1 MPRNRFILAIL
12 AFVLV
17 AAACG
22 GDDSDPA
29 DQAADTAPATSATD
43 SGSGDS
49 SEADPDGTQQD
60 AAAPDTAS
68 DAEPLD
74 STSGTEP
81 QDSSQPE
88 TFSQPVVLLGDR
100 FAWCADVEAVWTNHE
115 QTVANFLASESEYEE
130 VLAAYESAADELDRA
145 EIRETLNE
153 TERSYNESH
162 DKFLQVLTG
171 AAFRLRQAR
180 GTYGDRPEDI
190 AVQRAWAAL
199 LSADPEL
206 AALSAAVPDDPDPK
220 IAVPR
225 QPAPV
230 FPDEVLADLQRPPQ
244 RWFNRVAQ
252 EAAREVYSQADRAL
266 IAEALAMTAVEIA
279 QIANEA
285 AVAGMSGEMRD
296 VYFAEDL
303 SNASHI
309 LHYVAGSVL
318 APFDAAAYGA
328 ARAADP
334 NVSTMVIDSPDA
346 YVRSITDEGI
356 DMFGTWISM
365 EASGG
370 GPTYYRYLV
379 GEWPASDDIALA
391 TYIERKGAVYDAL
404 PAALELARE
413 ATAALEAA
421 EQAERA
427 RQREAEQA
435 LQAALEE
442 LAEGSDAYT
451 SFKRSFEESC
461 Q

>member
-1 MPRNRFILAIL
+1 MPRNRFILATL
-12 AFVLV
+12 VFVLV

-22 GDDSDPA
+22 GDDSDLA
-29 DQAADTAPATSATD
+29 DQTADARPETFTTSD

-115 QTVANFLASESEYEE
+115 QTVANFLASEAEYEE

-153 TERSYNESH
+153 AERSYNESH

-190 AVQRAWAAL
+190 AAQRAWAAL

-206 AALSAAVPDDPDPK
+206 AALSAAVPDDPDPR
-220 IAVPR
+220 VPVPTDLR
-225 QPAPV
+225 LTPSDILEQAIGTPSTRRKPA
-230 FPDEVLADLQRPPQ
+230 
-244 RWFNRVAQ
+244 AQ
-252 EAAREVYSQADRAL
+252 EAAYEVYSQVDHTR
-266 IAEALAMTAVEIA
+266 IAEVLLDVAPQAAQAAAQAEAQARLYGKTYGESRADITRAANYIFQVSSSWILSPYDVAAFEAALAAAPNASLGLIDSPEAYARSITYWLEDWDELAEAGEIA
-279 QIANEA
+279 QSAFW
-285 AVAGMSGEMRD
+285 SRW
-296 VYFAEDL
+296 
-303 SNASHI
+303 
-309 LHYVAGSVL
+309 
-318 APFDAAAYGA
+318 
-328 ARAADP
+328 
-334 NVSTMVIDSPDA
+334 STV
-346 YVRSITDEGI
+346 E
-356 DMFGTWISM
+356 
-365 EASGG
+365 
-370 GPTYYRYLV
+370 
-379 GEWPASDDIALA
+379 
-391 TYIERKGAVYDAL
+391 DAL
-404 PAALELARE
+404 PI
-413 ATAALEAA
+413 ALEAA
-421 EQAERA
+421 REAEALLEVEARAEAA

-442 LAEGSDAYT
+442 LATGSDAYT
-451 SFKRSFEESC
+451 AFKRSFEKSC

>member
-1 MPRNRFILAIL
+1 M
-12 AFVLV
+12 
-17 AAACG
+17 
-22 GDDSDPA
+22 
-29 DQAADTAPATSATD
+29 
-43 SGSGDS
+43 
-49 SEADPDGTQQD
+49 
-60 AAAPDTAS
+60 
-68 DAEPLD
+68 
-74 STSGTEP
+74 
-81 QDSSQPE
+81 
-88 TFSQPVVLLGDR
+88 
-100 FAWCADVEAVWTNHE
+100 WTNHE

-153 TERSYNESH
+153 AERSYNESH

-244 RWFNRVAQ
+244 RWYNQITQ
-252 EAAREVYSQADRAL
+252 EAAREVYSQADSTL
-266 IAEALAMTAVEIA
+266 IAEALLVTALEIA
-279 QIANEA
+279 QVVNRA
-285 AVAGMSGEMRD
+285 AIESLSATNSD
-296 VYFAEDL
+296 VSSVNL
-303 SNASHI
+303 SDVSHI
-309 LHYVAGSVL
+309 LHFAGGSVL
-318 APFDAAAYGA
+318 APFDAAAYEA

-334 NVSTMVIDSPDA
+334 NASVMLIDSPDA
-346 YVRSITDEGI
+346 YVRSITAEGV
-356 DMFGTWISM
+356 DVFGTWISM
-365 EASGG
+365 DAIDGD
-370 GPTYYRYLV
+370 PTYYRYLI

-391 TYIERKGAVYDAL
+391 TYIEREGAVYDAL

-413 ATAALEAA
+413 ATAALQAA

-427 RQREAEQA
+427 RQREAVQA

-442 LAEGSDAYT
+442 LAEGS
-451 SFKRSFEESC
+451 KRLHGVQEIVRGIVPIGSNRRAKNAVR
-461 Q
+461 